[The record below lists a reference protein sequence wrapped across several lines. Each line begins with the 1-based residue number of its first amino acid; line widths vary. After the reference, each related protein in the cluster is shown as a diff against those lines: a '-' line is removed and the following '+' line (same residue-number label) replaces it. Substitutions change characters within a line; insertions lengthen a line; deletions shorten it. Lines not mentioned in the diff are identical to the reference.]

1 MSWKIVPLH
10 FGPFDFHE
18 RQRSMFDDWLGL
30 LDDDWREMERDAARL
45 RFDRELD
52 RARKEMHQME
62 TGVPHELDIPQPF
75 VVDAEGNQ
83 KMSLRFDCRGFKPEE
98 INVKTIDDVTLQVHA
113 KHESE
118 SPGSKVYREFTRTFK
133 LPPEVHSDELKSL
146 LTQDGVLQIEAP
158 VHVAVE
164 APKEIL
170 IPIERMH
177 STDKSGKECGEGC
190 RDGSGDKEDK

>member
-10 FGPFDFHE
+10 FGPFDFYD
-18 RQRSMFDDWLGL
+18 RQRSLFDDWVSL
-30 LDDDWREMERDAARL
+30 LDDDWQKMERDASRL

-52 RARKEMHQME
+52 RIRKEMHKME
-62 TGVPHELDIPQPF
+62 SGVPHVLDIPQPF
-75 VVDAEGNQ
+75 VVDAEGN
-83 KMSLRFDCRGFKPEE
+83 KKLSLRFDCRGFKPEE
-98 INVKTIDDVTLQVHA
+98 ISVKTIDDDNLQVHA

-133 LPPEVHSDELKSL
+133 LPPEVPRDQLKSL

-158 VHVAVE
+158 VPQAVE
-164 APKEIL
+164 APKEVL

-177 STDKSGKECGEGC
+177 STDESAGAKKQ
-190 RDGSGDKEDK
+190 